1 MTALARLLRFSDN
14 PGTHASAPCAK
25 ILLLPTGFFHMPPKA
40 AAKTRRP
47 RRSRK
52 KPSVAISDAI
62 RLLTEEYGPFENE
75 PRLDPAHELTFT
87 ILSQHTSDRN
97 SERAFRS
104 LMNTFGTLEAV
115 ADADVDAIEAAIA
128 GGGLAKVKAPRIK
141 TVLNKIMELNG
152 GSLDLHFLAEMP
164 MNEARAWL
172 RQLPGI
178 GPKSAGIIL
187 SFSLGMPA
195 MAVDTHIYRVS
206 KRLGI
211 IGPKVSAEK
220 AHEVLE
226 AAMPPEDVYPFHAA
240 FITHGRQ
247 VCKAQRPICGACVVN
262 YGCPSR
268 DEAAMQEAA
277 AASGQESGAT
287 GNDPADTDRPDGQAP
302 GRRRRR
308 GEAATPVPHTQVV
321 KELQP

>member
-1 MTALARLLRFSDN
+1 MSSTRLPN
-14 PGTHASAPCAK
+14 
-25 ILLLPTGFFHMPPKA
+25 A
-40 AAKTRRP
+40 ATP
-47 RRSRK
+47 RRSRRAK
-52 KPSVAISDAI
+52 KPGVTISDAI
-62 RLLTEEYGPFENE
+62 RLLTEEHGPFENE

-97 SERAFRS
+97 SERAFRT

-115 ADADVDAIEAAIA
+115 AEAGVDDIEAAIA

-141 TVLNKIMELNG
+141 TVLNKIIELND

-164 MNEARAWL
+164 MDEARAWL

-247 VCKAQRPICGACVVN
+247 VCKAQRPLCGACVVN

-268 DEAAMQEAA
+268 DEAAMQEAVA
-277 AASGQESGAT
+277 AAT
-287 GNDPADTDRPDGQAP
+287 GNDSADTDRPDGQAP
-302 GRRRRR
+302 GRRRRS
-308 GEAATPVPHTQVV
+308 GKTATATPVPHTQVV

>member
-1 MTALARLLRFSDN
+1 
-14 PGTHASAPCAK
+14 
-25 ILLLPTGFFHMPPKA
+25 MPPKA
-40 AAKTRRP
+40 ATKTP
-47 RRSRK
+47 RRRRTK
-52 KPSVAISDAI
+52 KPGVTIPDAI
-62 RLLTEEYGPFENE
+62 RLLTEQYGPFENE
-75 PRLDPAHELTFT
+75 PRLDPAHELVFT

-97 SERAFRS
+97 SERAFRN
-104 LMNTFGTLEAV
+104 LMQIFGTLEAV
-115 ADADVDAIEAAIA
+115 AEADVAEIESAIS
-128 GGGLAKVKAPRIK
+128 GGGLARVKAPRIK
-141 TVLNKIMELNG
+141 EVLGMILDLNE
-152 GSLDLHFLAEMP
+152 GSLDLRFLAEMP
-164 MNEARAWL
+164 MDEARTWL

-195 MAVDTHIYRVS
+195 MAVDTHIFRVS
-206 KRLGI
+206 QRLGI
-211 IGPKVSAEK
+211 IGPKVNAEK

-247 VCKAQRPICGACVVN
+247 VCKAQRPRCGDCVVN

-268 DEAAMQEAA
+268 DEKAIREAA
-277 AASGQESGAT
+277 ELAESVEASAPAQST
-287 GNDPADTDRPDGQAP
+287 ADTDRPDGQAP

-308 GEAATPVPHTQVV
+308 KESPTPVPHTQVV

>member
-1 MTALARLLRFSDN
+1 
-14 PGTHASAPCAK
+14 
-25 ILLLPTGFFHMPPKA
+25 MPPKA
-40 AAKTRRP
+40 AAKTRRS
-47 RRSRK
+47 RRSK
-52 KPSVAISDAI
+52 KPGVTISDAI
-62 RLLTEEYGPFENE
+62 RLLTDEYGPFENE
-75 PRLDPAHELTFT
+75 PRLDPAHELVFT

-97 SERAFRS
+97 SERAFRN
-104 LMNTFGTLEAV
+104 LMHTFSTLETV
-115 ADADVDAIEAAIA
+115 AAADVASIEEAIS

-141 TVLNKIMELNG
+141 DVLGRILDLND
-152 GSLDLHFLAEMP
+152 GSLDLQFLAEMP
-164 MNEARAWL
+164 MDEARAWL

-195 MAVDTHIYRVS
+195 MAVDTHIFRVS
-206 KRLGI
+206 QRLGI
-211 IGPKVSAEK
+211 IGPKVNADK

-247 VCKAQRPICGACVVN
+247 VCKAQRPRCADCVVN

-268 DEAAMQEAA
+268 DEDAIRQAA
-277 AASGQESGAT
+277 AAAAT
-287 GNDPADTDRPDGQAP
+287 TEPDAPTHDTGDTDRPDGQAP

-308 GEAATPVPHTQVV
+308 QEAPTPVPHTQVV
-321 KELQP
+321 KELQS

>member
-1 MTALARLLRFSDN
+1 
-14 PGTHASAPCAK
+14 
-25 ILLLPTGFFHMPPKA
+25 MPPKQ

-47 RRSRK
+47 RRAK
-52 KPSVAISDAI
+52 KPGVTISDAI
-62 RLLTEEYGPFENE
+62 RLLTEQHGPFANE

-104 LMNTFGTLEAV
+104 LMARFGTLEAV
-115 ADADVDAIEAAIA
+115 AAADVDDIEAAIA

-141 TVLNKIMELNG
+141 TVLNRILELND
-152 GSLDLHFLAEMP
+152 GSLDLTFLAEMP
-164 MNEARAWL
+164 MDEARAWL

-195 MAVDTHIYRVS
+195 MAVDTHIFRVS
-206 KRLGI
+206 KRLGF
-211 IGPKVSAEK
+211 IGPKVNADK
-220 AHEVLE
+220 AHEILE

-240 FITHGRQ
+240 LITHGRQ
-247 VCKAQRPICGACVVN
+247 VCKAQRPLCGACVVN
-262 YGCPSR
+262 YGCPAR
-268 DEAAMQEAA
+268 DEDAMQQAA
-277 AASGQESGAT
+277 AAAEAAIA
-287 GNDPADTDRPDGQAP
+287 NDAADSDRPDGQAP
-302 GRRRRR
+302 GRRRR
-308 GEAATPVPHTQVV
+308 GGKTATPTPVPHTQVV

>member
-1 MTALARLLRFSDN
+1 
-14 PGTHASAPCAK
+14 
-25 ILLLPTGFFHMPPKA
+25 MPPKS
-40 AAKTRRP
+40 AAKTRRSHRP
-47 RRSRK
+47 K
-52 KPSVAISDAI
+52 KPGVTVSDAI

-104 LMNTFGTLEAV
+104 LMQRFGTLEAV
-115 ADADVDAIEAAIA
+115 AEADVADIEEAIS
-128 GGGLAKVKAPRIK
+128 GGGLARVKAPRIK
-141 TVLNKIMELNG
+141 GVLGRILDLND

-164 MNEARAWL
+164 MGEARAWL

-206 KRLGI
+206 QRLGI
-211 IGPKVSAEK
+211 IGPKVNVDK

-247 VCKAQRPICGACVVN
+247 VCKAQRPRCGDCVVN

-268 DEAAMQEAA
+268 DEEAIRQAAANAEAIDLQASDPPAIDPEAA
-277 AASGQESGAT
+277 T
-287 GNDPADTDRPDGQAP
+287 HDTADTDRPDGQAP

-308 GEAATPVPHTQVV
+308 QESPTPVPHTQVV

>member
-1 MTALARLLRFSDN
+1 
-14 PGTHASAPCAK
+14 
-25 ILLLPTGFFHMPPKA
+25 MPPQA
-40 AAKTRRP
+40 TAKP
-47 RRSRK
+47 RRTPRAQ
-52 KPSVAISDAI
+52 KPGVTVSDAI
-62 RLLTEEYGPFENE
+62 RLLTDAHGPFANE
-75 PRLDPAHELTFT
+75 PRLDPAHELVFT

-104 LMNTFGTLEAV
+104 LMHRFGALEAV
-115 ADADVDAIEAAIA
+115 AAAPVADIEHAIA
-128 GGGLAKVKAPRIK
+128 NGGLAKVKAPRISQ
-141 TVLNKIMELNG
+141 VLNRILELNDH
-152 GSLDLHFLAEMP
+152 SLDLRFLAEMP
-164 MNEARAWL
+164 MNDARAWL

-211 IGPKVSAEK
+211 IGPKVSADK
-220 AHEVLE
+220 AHEILE

-247 VCKAQRPICGACVVN
+247 VCKAQRPLCADCVLN

-268 DEAAMQEAA
+268 DDAAIAKAA
-277 AASGQESGAT
+277 AVA
-287 GNDPADTDRPDGQAP
+287 PAAPDAADNDRPDGQAP
-302 GRRRRR
+302 GRRRRQR
-308 GEAATPVPHTQVV
+308 NAVTPVPHTQAV

>member
-1 MTALARLLRFSDN
+1 
-14 PGTHASAPCAK
+14 
-25 ILLLPTGFFHMPPKA
+25 MPPKQ
-40 AAKTRRP
+40 AAKP
-47 RRSRK
+47 RRSRRAK
-52 KPSVAISDAI
+52 KSGVTISDAI
-62 RLLTEEYGPFENE
+62 RLLTEEHGPFANE

-104 LMNTFGTLEAV
+104 LMERFGTLESV
-115 ADADVDAIEAAIA
+115 AAADVDDIEAAIA

-141 TVLNKIMELNG
+141 TVLNRILELND
-152 GSLDLHFLAEMP
+152 GSLDLTFLAEMP
-164 MNEARAWL
+164 MDEARAWL

-195 MAVDTHIYRVS
+195 MAVDTHIFRVS
-206 KRLGI
+206 QRLGF
-211 IGPKVSAEK
+211 IGPKVNAEK

-240 FITHGRQ
+240 LITHGRQ
-247 VCKAQRPICGACVVN
+247 VCKAQRPLCGACVVS

-268 DEAAMQEAA
+268 DEKAIQAAAEAEAA
-277 AASGQESGAT
+277 VANDAADS
-287 GNDPADTDRPDGQAP
+287 DRPDGQAP
-302 GRRRRR
+302 GRRRR
-308 GEAATPVPHTQVV
+308 GGKTATPTPVPHTQVV

>member
-1 MTALARLLRFSDN
+1 
-14 PGTHASAPCAK
+14 
-25 ILLLPTGFFHMPPKA
+25 MPPKA
-40 AAKTRRP
+40 ASKPRRP
-47 RRSRK
+47 RRARK
-52 KPSVAISDAI
+52 PGVPIPDAI
-62 RLLTEEYGPFENE
+62 RLLTQEYGPFANE

-97 SERAFRS
+97 SERAFRN
-104 LMNTFGTLEAV
+104 LMNTFGSLEAV
-115 ADADVDAIEAAIA
+115 ADAAVEDIEAAIA

-141 TVLNKIMELNG
+141 TVLNKIMELND
-152 GSLDLHFLAEMP
+152 GSLDLRFLAEMP
-164 MNEARAWL
+164 MDEARAWL

-247 VCKAQRPICGACVVN
+247 VCKAQRPLCGACVVS

-268 DEAAMQEAA
+268 DETAMPEAA
-277 AASGQESGAT
+277 ATAGQKSAAAGK
-287 GNDPADTDRPDGQAP
+287 DSADTDRPDGQAP
-302 GRRRRR
+302 GRRRRS
-308 GEAATPVPHTQVV
+308 GAAATPVPHTQVV

>member
-1 MTALARLLRFSDN
+1 
-14 PGTHASAPCAK
+14 
-25 ILLLPTGFFHMPPKA
+25 MPPKT
-40 AAKTRRP
+40 AAKTRQS
-47 RRSRK
+47 RRSK
-52 KPSVAISDAI
+52 KPGVAISDAI
-62 RLLTEEYGPFENE
+62 RLLTDAYGPFENE
-75 PRLDPAHELTFT
+75 PRLDPAHELVFT

-97 SERAFRS
+97 SERAFRT
-104 LMNTFGTLEAV
+104 LMQTFGTLEAV
-115 ADADVDAIEAAIA
+115 ADAEVADIEVAIS
-128 GGGLAKVKAPRIK
+128 GGGLARIKAPRIK
-141 TVLNKIMELNG
+141 EVLGMILDLND

-195 MAVDTHIYRVS
+195 MAVDTHIFRVS
-206 KRLGI
+206 QRLGI
-211 IGPKVSAEK
+211 IGPKVNADK

-247 VCKAQRPICGACVVN
+247 VCKAQRPRCGDCVVN

-268 DEAAMQEAA
+268 DEEAIRQAAATAESTEPEAA
-277 AASGQESGAT
+277 PHDT
-287 GNDPADTDRPDGQAP
+287 ADNDRPDGQAP

-308 GEAATPVPHTQVV
+308 KDAPTPVPHTQVV